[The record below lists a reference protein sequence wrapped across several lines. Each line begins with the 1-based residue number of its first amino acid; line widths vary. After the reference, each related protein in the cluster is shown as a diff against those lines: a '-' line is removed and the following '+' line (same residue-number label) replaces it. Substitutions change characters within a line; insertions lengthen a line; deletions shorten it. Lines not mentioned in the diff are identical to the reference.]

1 VSDLNILHVDMDA
14 FFAAVEQRDNPEL
27 IGKAVIIGGVEL
39 DRRGVVSTASYEA
52 RKYGVYSAMTIARAK
67 KLCPHGIY
75 LPGRHDRYQEFSKKI
90 IEILYEFTPRVEQ
103 VSIDEA
109 FLDLKG
115 CHRLFGTSRE
125 IGEKIKM
132 RINEKTNLKASVGI
146 ASNKFLAKLASDL
159 DKPDGFTVIE
169 RNRVNQILDPLP
181 VKKIWGVGQKTEK
194 IIKRKGIRTIKDL
207 KSLSKKELIAYF
219 GKSGKRLFYLARGI
233 DNRELEMTDTV
244 KSISHEETFR
254 ESISAKNDIFSV
266 LFDLSERVARRL
278 RKQNLVG
285 QTVFV
290 KIRYNNFKTLTRRL
304 SLAYPVNSSN
314 EIYKIG
320 RELLIKDSLLEK
332 PVRLLGIGIGKLSY
346 GKNVQVSLFGKK
358 DLNELNKAI
367 DNIKDKYGEKSI
379 RHARTLIYNDRNS
392 N

>member
-67 KLCPHGIY
+67 KLCPHGVY
-75 LPGRHDRYQEFSKKI
+75 LPGRHDRYQKFSKKI
-90 IEILYEFTPRVEQ
+90 IEILYEVTPRVEQ

-181 VKKIWGVGQKTEK
+181 VKKIRGVGQKTEK

-219 GKSGKRLFYLARGI
+219 GKSGKR
-233 DNRELEMTDTV
+233 
-244 KSISHEETFR
+244 
-254 ESISAKNDIFSV
+254 
-266 LFDLSERVARRL
+266 
-278 RKQNLVG
+278 
-285 QTVFV
+285 
-290 KIRYNNFKTLTRRL
+290 
-304 SLAYPVNSSN
+304 
-314 EIYKIG
+314 
-320 RELLIKDSLLEK
+320 
-332 PVRLLGIGIGKLSY
+332 
-346 GKNVQVSLFGKK
+346 
-358 DLNELNKAI
+358 
-367 DNIKDKYGEKSI
+367 
-379 RHARTLIYNDRNS
+379 
-392 N
+392 